1 MKIKKILFV
10 LIILIPMNSLFSQIN
25 REEIAIDV
33 RYPIPI
39 GDNFLNN
46 NSRGGYLGLVDIGID
61 YNLLKLNN
69 FGIGFLIN
77 STVLSFSKNDV
88 TLIILS
94 PKIKVDYKININ
106 KISIIPNIAIGYSN
120 WQFRSSAKTF
130 AVENGI
136 PVQIDQAAEF
146 LNGITL
152 KGGTKVV
159 LNSTSRLN
167 WYFQFTYEFTR
178 LEKPDNGIDSN
189 YNRNMHILYPG
200 IGVVWRFNK
209 E

>member
-1 MKIKKILFV
+1 MKRLLFV

-77 STVLSFSKNDV
+77 STVLSFSKDDV

>member
-1 MKIKKILFV
+1 MKRLLFV

-167 WYFQFTYEFTR
+167 WYFQFAYEFTR
-178 LEKPDNGIDSN
+178 LEKTDNGIDSN

-200 IGVVWRFNK
+200 IGVVWKFNK
-209 E
+209 K

>member
-1 MKIKKILFV
+1 MKRLLFV

-25 REEIAIDV
+25 REELAIDV

-146 LNGITL
+146 LNGITF
-152 KGGTKVV
+152 KGATKVL
-159 LNSTSRLN
+159 LNSNSRLN
-167 WYFQFTYEFTR
+167 WYFQFAYEFTR
-178 LEKPDNGIDSN
+178 LEKLDNGIDSN

-200 IGVVWRFNK
+200 VGVVWKFNK

>member
-1 MKIKKILFV
+1 MKRLLFV

-25 REEIAIDV
+25 REEIGIDL

-69 FGIGFLIN
+69 FGIGILIN
-77 STVLSFSKNDV
+77 STVLRFSKNDV

-130 AVENGI
+130 TVENGI

-159 LNSTSRLN
+159 LNSNSRLS
-167 WYFQFTYEFTR
+167 WYFQFAYEFTR
-178 LEKPDNGIDSN
+178 LEKLDNGIDSN

-200 IGVVWRFNK
+200 IGVVWKFNK

>member
-1 MKIKKILFV
+1 MKKILIV
-10 LIILIPMNSLFSQIN
+10 LFILIPASTLFSQIN
-25 REEIAIDV
+25 REKIGIDV

-61 YNLLKLNN
+61 YNLIKINN
-69 FGIGFLIN
+69 FGIGVLIN
-77 STVLSFSKNDV
+77 SSVLRFSKNDV

-146 LNGITL
+146 LNGITF
-152 KGGTKVV
+152 KGATKVL
-159 LNSTSRLN
+159 LNSNSRLN
-167 WYFQFTYEFTR
+167 WYFQFAYEFTR
-178 LEKPDNGIDSN
+178 LEKLDNGIDSN

-200 IGVVWRFNK
+200 VGVVWKFNK

>member
-1 MKIKKILFV
+1 MKRLLFV

-25 REEIAIDV
+25 REELAIDV

-77 STVLSFSKNDV
+77 STVLSFSKDDV

-136 PVQIDQAAEF
+136 PVQIDQTAEF
-146 LNGITL
+146 LNGITF
-152 KGGTKVV
+152 KGATKIM
-159 LNSTSRLN
+159 LNSNRQLN
-167 WYFQFTYEFTR
+167 WYFQFAYEFTK
-178 LEKPDNGIDSN
+178 LEKPHNAVDSQ

-200 IGVVWRFNK
+200 VGVVWKFNK

>member
-1 MKIKKILFV
+1 MKRLLFV

-77 STVLSFSKNDV
+77 STVLSFSKDDV

-200 IGVVWRFNK
+200 IGVVWKFNK
-209 E
+209 K

>member
-1 MKIKKILFV
+1 MKRLLFV

-77 STVLSFSKNDV
+77 STVLSFSKDDV

-167 WYFQFTYEFTR
+167 WYFQFAYEFTR

-200 IGVVWRFNK
+200 IGVVWKFNK

>member
-1 MKIKKILFV
+1 MKKILIV
-10 LIILIPMNSLFSQIN
+10 LFILIPASTLFSQIN
-25 REEIAIDV
+25 REKIGIDV

-61 YNLLKLNN
+61 YNLIKINN
-69 FGIGFLIN
+69 FGIGVLIN
-77 STVLSFSKNDV
+77 SSVLRFSKNDV

-106 KISIIPNIAIGYSN
+106 RISIIPNIAIGYSN

-146 LNGITL
+146 LNGITF
-152 KGGTKVV
+152 KGATKVL
-159 LNSTSRLN
+159 LNSNSRLN
-167 WYFQFTYEFTR
+167 WYFQFAYEFTR
-178 LEKPDNGIDSN
+178 LEKLDNGIDSN

-200 IGVVWRFNK
+200 VGVVWKFNK

>member
-1 MKIKKILFV
+1 MKRLLFV

-25 REEIAIDV
+25 REELAIDV

-77 STVLSFSKNDV
+77 STVLSFSKDDV

>member
-1 MKIKKILFV
+1 
-10 LIILIPMNSLFSQIN
+10 MNTLFSQIN

-39 GDNFLNN
+39 GDNFITKNMQG
-46 NSRGGYLGLVDIGID
+46 RYIGLVDIGID
-61 YNLLKLNN
+61 YNLIKLNN
-69 FGIGFLIN
+69 FGIGILIN
-77 STVLSFSKNDV
+77 SSVLSFSKNDV

-106 KISIIPNIAIGYSN
+106 RISIIPNIAIGYSN
-120 WQFRSSAKTF
+120 WQFRSPAKILG
-130 AVENGI
+130 VENGI
-136 PVQIDQAAEF
+136 PVQSEKTVNYS
-146 LNGITL
+146 NGITF
-152 KGGTKVV
+152 KGATKVL
-159 LNSTSRLN
+159 LNSNRQLN

-178 LEKPDNGIDSN
+178 LEKPDNGIDSK

-200 IGVVWRFNK
+200 IGVVWKFNK

>member
-1 MKIKKILFV
+1 MKKILIV
-10 LIILIPMNSLFSQIN
+10 LFILIPASTLFSQIN
-25 REEIAIDV
+25 REEIGIDV

-46 NSRGGYLGLVDIGID
+46 NSRGGYIGLVDIGID
-61 YNLLKLNN
+61 YNFIKLNN
-69 FGIGFLIN
+69 FGIGVLIN
-77 STVLSFSKNDV
+77 SSVLRFSKNDV

-106 KISIIPNIAIGYSN
+106 RISIIPNIAIGYSN

-146 LNGITL
+146 LNGITF
-152 KGGTKVV
+152 KGATKVL
-159 LNSTSRLN
+159 LNSNSRLN
-167 WYFQFTYEFTR
+167 WYFQFAYEFTR
-178 LEKPDNGIDSN
+178 LEKLDNGIDSN

-200 IGVVWRFNK
+200 VGVVWKFNK

>member
-1 MKIKKILFV
+1 MKRLLFV

-46 NSRGGYLGLVDIGID
+46 NPRGGYLGLVDIGID

-77 STVLSFSKNDV
+77 STVLSFSKDDV

-167 WYFQFTYEFTR
+167 WYFQFAYEFTR

-200 IGVVWRFNK
+200 IGVVWKFNK
-209 E
+209 K

>member
-1 MKIKKILFV
+1 MKKILIV
-10 LIILIPMNSLFSQIN
+10 LFILIPASTLFSQIN
-25 REEIAIDV
+25 REEIGIDV

-61 YNLLKLNN
+61 YNLIKINN
-69 FGIGFLIN
+69 FGIGVLIN
-77 STVLSFSKNDV
+77 SSVLRFSKNDV

-106 KISIIPNIAIGYSN
+106 RISIIPNIAIGYSN

-146 LNGITL
+146 LNGITF
-152 KGGTKVV
+152 KGATKVL
-159 LNSTSRLN
+159 LNSNSRLN
-167 WYFQFTYEFTR
+167 WYFQFAYEFTR
-178 LEKPDNGIDSN
+178 LEKLDNGIDSN

-200 IGVVWRFNK
+200 VGVVWKFNK

>member
-1 MKIKKILFV
+1 MKRLLFV

>member
-1 MKIKKILFV
+1 MKKILIV
-10 LIILIPMNSLFSQIN
+10 LFILIPASTLFSQIN
-25 REEIAIDV
+25 REEIGIDV

-61 YNLLKLNN
+61 YNLIKINN
-69 FGIGFLIN
+69 FGIGVLIN
-77 STVLSFSKNDV
+77 SSVLRFSKNDV

-106 KISIIPNIAIGYSN
+106 RISIIPNIAIGYSN

-159 LNSTSRLN
+159 LNSNSRLN
-167 WYFQFTYEFTR
+167 WYFQFAYEFTR
-178 LEKPDNGIDSN
+178 LEKLDNGIDSN

-200 IGVVWRFNK
+200 VGVVWKFNK

>member
-1 MKIKKILFV
+1 MKKILIV
-10 LIILIPMNSLFSQIN
+10 LFILIPASTLFSQIN
-25 REEIAIDV
+25 REEIGIDV

-61 YNLLKLNN
+61 YNLIKINN
-69 FGIGFLIN
+69 FGIGVLIN
-77 STVLSFSKNDV
+77 SSVLRFSKNDV

-106 KISIIPNIAIGYSN
+106 RISIIPNIAIGYSN

-136 PVQIDQAAEF
+136 PVQIDQTAEF
-146 LNGITL
+146 LNGITF
-152 KGGTKVV
+152 KGATKIM
-159 LNSTSRLN
+159 LNSNRQLN
-167 WYFQFTYEFTR
+167 WYFQFAYEFTK
-178 LEKPDNGIDSN
+178 LEKPHNAVDSQ

-200 IGVVWRFNK
+200 VGVVWKFNK

>member
-1 MKIKKILFV
+1 MKRLLFV

-25 REEIAIDV
+25 REELAIDV

-167 WYFQFTYEFTR
+167 WYFQFAYEFTR
-178 LEKPDNGIDSN
+178 LEKTDNGIDSN

-200 IGVVWRFNK
+200 IGVVWKFNK
-209 E
+209 K

>member
-1 MKIKKILFV
+1 MKRLLFV

-25 REEIAIDV
+25 REELAIDV

>member
-1 MKIKKILFV
+1 MKKILIV
-10 LIILIPMNSLFSQIN
+10 LFILIPASTLFSQIN
-25 REEIAIDV
+25 REEIGIDV

-61 YNLLKLNN
+61 YNLIKINN
-69 FGIGFLIN
+69 FGIGVLIN
-77 STVLSFSKNDV
+77 SSVLRFSKNDV

-106 KISIIPNIAIGYSN
+106 RISIIPNIAIGYSN

-146 LNGITL
+146 LNGITF
-152 KGGTKVV
+152 KGATKIM
-159 LNSTSRLN
+159 LNSNRQLN
-167 WYFQFTYEFTR
+167 WYFQFAYEFTK
-178 LEKPDNGIDSN
+178 LEKPHNAVDSQ

-200 IGVVWRFNK
+200 VGVVWKFNK